1 MLESLERTMHQEKDT
16 KLKTDFLSELHNGAK
31 KFKRFSS
38 LYSTNK
44 NKTKCIKI

>member
-1 MLESLERTMHQEKDT
+1 MSESLERTMYQNKDT

-38 LYSTNK
+38 LYSNNT
-44 NKTKCIKI
+44 NKTKHTKI